1 MRYLRMLSNSLV
13 AGSMAAA
20 CLVVLFLQLNP
31 AMPLYQ
37 GASWGLIATI
47 WAGYGV
53 NFSALFYALIVAQQ
67 LLAAEVL
74 SPGWFSVRLLA
85 PFCASATVL
94 VAALMWLNL
103 RGLHAALDDEGVR
116 RMTIGA
122 AAMTACG
129 LAFVLVTILRYSIG
143 PRSGRAGGITVLA
156 VMLVSITLPVAIRGP
171 GVAPT
176 LGGRRLA
183 IGAPATGELPSARVV
198 LIDIDGASL
207 DFITP
212 AAADGR
218 LPNFERILDAGAALH
233 LATLKPTQPAPVLTA
248 LATGK
253 LPAHNGV
260 RSAAIYSATAGP
272 GATLDLLPDYC
283 FAHGLVTV
291 GLLSETPQTSAA
303 LRAQPIWSIL
313 SQSGTPST
321 VIRWPLT
328 WPAQPL
334 LGALVTDQY
343 HRASDLA
350 LAADEP
356 GYTYPTELAL
366 DLDPSVLDEPATA
379 ASALPGPDYPAAGP
393 LALDRLY
400 VAIANR
406 LESRGSSPLLA
417 LRLEGLDATGHYYLR
432 QAMPRAFGD
441 VSDEERRKYGQVLE
455 QYYRYVDAVIGGVI
469 DGLGPRD
476 LLLVVSPF
484 GLEPLSPAKRLLE
497 HSIGNTAL
505 SGSHERAPDGF
516 LLAYGRPVKPGRLP
530 RGAIVDVTPTIL
542 YFLGLPVGRDMDGF
556 ARADI
561 FTREFTASR
570 PIAYIPTYER

>member
-20 CLVVLFLQLNP
+20 YLVVLVLQLNP
-31 AMPLYQ
+31 ALPLFQ

-67 LLAAEVL
+67 LLVAEAS
-74 SPGWFSVRLLA
+74 SPGWFSVRLLG

-94 VAALMWLNL
+94 AAALMWLNL
-103 RGLHAALDDEGVR
+103 RGLHAALDDEAVR

-122 AAMTACG
+122 AAMTAG
-129 LAFVLVTILRYSIG
+129 GSAFVLVTILRYSIG
-143 PRSGRAGGITVLA
+143 PRGGRAGGITVLA
-156 VMLVSITLPVAIRGP
+156 LMLVSIGAAGGHTRARHRAHARGTPP
-171 GVAPT
+171 GDWRA
-176 LGGRRLA
+176 GRR
-183 IGAPATGELPSARVV
+183 GDVTSARVV

-233 LATLKPTQPAPVLTA
+233 LATLKPTQPAPVWTA

-260 RSAAIYSATAGP
+260 RSAAIYGATAGH

-291 GLLSETPQTSAA
+291 GSAVRDPA
-303 LRAQPIWSIL
+303 DLRRAARAADLEHPRPVRLRHRRS
-313 SQSGTPST
+313 
-321 VIRWPLT
+321 IRWPLT

-356 GYTYPTELAL
+356 GYTYPTRAGARSRRPRCWTSRRPRRRRCRVPTIPPRARWRSIGCTSRLPTGSNRAGRRRCWRCASRAST
-366 DLDPSVLDEPATA
+366 PPATTTCVRRCRA
-379 ASALPGPDYPAAGP
+379 RLATSATTSAGSTG
-393 LALDRLY
+393 RC
-400 VAIANR
+400 
-406 LESRGSSPLLA
+406 SSSTT
-417 LRLEGLDATGHYYLR
+417 ATW
-432 QAMPRAFGD
+432 
-441 VSDEERRKYGQVLE
+441 
-455 QYYRYVDAVIGGVI
+455 
-469 DGLGPRD
+469 
-476 LLLVVSPF
+476 
-484 GLEPLSPAKRLLE
+484 
-497 HSIGNTAL
+497 
-505 SGSHERAPDGF
+505 
-516 LLAYGRPVKPGRLP
+516 
-530 RGAIVDVTPTIL
+530 
-542 YFLGLPVGRDMDGF
+542 
-556 ARADI
+556 
-561 FTREFTASR
+561 TR
-570 PIAYIPTYER
+570 

>member
-31 AMPLYQ
+31 ALPLFQ

-53 NFSALFYALIVAQQ
+53 NFSAIFYALIVAQQ
-67 LLAAEVL
+67 LLVAEAS
-74 SPGWFSVRLLA
+74 SPGWFSVRLLG

-94 VAALMWLNL
+94 AAALMWLNL
-103 RGLHAALDDEGVR
+103 RGLHAALDDEAVR

-122 AAMTACG
+122 AAMTAG
-129 LAFVLVTILRYSIG
+129 GAAFVLVTILRYSIG

-156 VMLVSITLPVAIRGP
+156 LMLVSIALPVATRGP
-171 GVAPT
+171 GLAPT

-183 IGAPATGELPSARVV
+183 IGTPPTGEVPSARVV

-218 LPNFERILDAGAALH
+218 LPNFERILDAGVALH

-260 RSAAIYSATAGP
+260 RSAAIYGATAGP

-366 DLDPSVLDEPATA
+366 D
-379 ASALPGPDYPAAGP
+379 
-393 LALDRLY
+393 RLY
-400 VAIANR
+400 IAIANR

-455 QYYRYVDAVIGGVI
+455 QYYRYVDAVIGGII

-516 LLAYGRPVKPGRLP
+516 LLAYGTTVKPGRLP

-542 YFLGLPVGRDMDGF
+542 YYLGLPVGRGMDGF

-570 PIAYIPTYER
+570 PIVYIPTYER

>member
-1 MRYLRMLSNSLV
+1 
-13 AGSMAAA
+13 
-20 CLVVLFLQLNP
+20 
-31 AMPLYQ
+31 
-37 GASWGLIATI
+37 
-47 WAGYGV
+47 
-53 NFSALFYALIVAQQ
+53 
-67 LLAAEVL
+67 
-74 SPGWFSVRLLA
+74 
-85 PFCASATVL
+85 
-94 VAALMWLNL
+94 
-103 RGLHAALDDEGVR
+103 
-116 RMTIGA
+116 MTIGA

>member
-1 MRYLRMLSNSLV
+1 MRYLRMLSNSIV

-31 AMPLYQ
+31 TLPLQQ

-53 NFSALFYALIVAQQ
+53 NFSAVFYAVIVAQQ
-67 LLAAEVL
+67 LLAAEAT

-94 VAALMWLNL
+94 AAVLMWLNL
-103 RGLHAALDDEGVR
+103 SGLHSALDEEAVR
-116 RMTIGA
+116 RMTLGA
-122 AAMTACG
+122 AAMTACAS
-129 LAFVLVTILRYSIG
+129 AFVLVAILRFSMG

-156 VMLVSITLPVAIRGP
+156 LMLVSIALPVATRGP

-183 IGAPATGELPSARVV
+183 IGSATLADPTSARVV
-198 LIDIDGASL
+198 LVDIDGASL

-218 LPNFERILDAGAALH
+218 LPNFERMLDAGAALH

-291 GLLSETPQTSAA
+291 GLLSETPQSSAA

-334 LGALVTDQY
+334 LGGLVTDQF

-366 DLDPSVLDEPATA
+366 DLDPSILDEPAAA

-400 VAIANR
+400 IAIASR
-406 LESRGSSPLLA
+406 LESRGSSPFFA
-417 LRLEGLDATGHYYLR
+417 LRLEGLDAAGHYYLR

-441 VSDEERRKYGQVLE
+441 VSDDERRKYGQVLE
-455 QYYRYVDAVIGGVI
+455 QYYRYVDAVIGGII
-469 DGLGPRD
+469 DRLGPRD

-497 HSIGNTAL
+497 HSIGNPAL

-530 RGAIVDVTPTIL
+530 RGAIVDVTPTVL
-542 YFLGLPVGRDMDGF
+542 YFLGLPVGRDMDGY

-570 PIAYIPTYER
+570 AIAYIPTYER

>member
-13 AGSMAAA
+13 AGAMAAA

-31 AMPLYQ
+31 TLPLYQ

-53 NFSALFYALIVAQQ
+53 NFSALFYALIVVQQ
-67 LLAAEVL
+67 LLAAEAT

-94 VAALMWLNL
+94 ASVLMWLNL
-103 RGLHAALDDEGVR
+103 GGLHAALDEEGVR
-116 RMTIGA
+116 RMTLGA
-122 AAMTACG
+122 AAMTACAS
-129 LAFVLVTILRYSIG
+129 AFVLVTILRYSIG
-143 PRSGRAGGITVLA
+143 RRGGRAGGITVMALMIA
-156 VMLVSITLPVAIRGP
+156 SIALPVATRGP

-183 IGAPATGELPSARVV
+183 IGSPAPGDPASARVV
-198 LIDIDGASL
+198 LVEIDGASL

-218 LPNFERILDAGAALH
+218 LPNFERMLDAGAALH

-260 RSAAIYSATAGP
+260 RSAAIYGATAGP

-291 GLLSETPQTSAA
+291 GLLSETSQTSAA

-313 SQSGTPST
+313 SQSGVPST

-328 WPAQPL
+328 WPAQPI
-334 LGALVTDQY
+334 LGALVSDQF
-343 HRASDLA
+343 HRASELA

-366 DLDPSVLDEPATA
+366 DLDPALLDEPAA
-379 ASALPGPDYPAAGP
+379 EASALPGPNYPAEGP

-400 VAIANR
+400 IAMASR
-406 LESRGSSPLLA
+406 LESRGSSPFFA
-417 LRLEGLDATGHYYLR
+417 LRLEGLDAAGHYYLR

-441 VSDEERRKYGQVLE
+441 VSDDERRKYGQVLE
-455 QYYRYVDAVIGGVI
+455 QYYRYVDAVIGSFI
-469 DGLGPRD
+469 DRLGPRD

-516 LLAYGRPVKPGRLP
+516 LLAYGRPVKPGRPP
-530 RGAIVDVTPTIL
+530 RGAIVDVTPTVL

-556 ARADI
+556 ARADL